1 MQSAAFVEPGDAA
14 AAGANFD
21 DIKNRNANGQSLVIA
36 ADKIIGRETRLA
48 APDHAGLGRRPAHV
62 KSDGSFEIEHLA
74 QRHGADDAPCGSRLH
89 HLDALVT
96 RQFDVGKA
104 AVGLHDQGVAG
115 EFIASQ
121 PSFEV
126 A

>member
-1 MQSAAFVEPGDAA
+1 MLPP
-14 AAGANFD
+14 
-21 DIKNRNANGQSLVIA
+21 
-36 ADKIIGRETRLA
+36 REARLA

-62 KSDGSFEIEHLA
+62 KSDGSFEIEYLA
-74 QRHGADDAPCGSRLH
+74 QRHSADDASGGSRLH
-89 HLDALVT
+89 HLDALAT
-96 RQFDVGKA
+96 RQLDIGKA
-104 AVGLHDQGVAG
+104 AVGLHDQEVAG